1 MTQRQGRPTVQI
13 ASRKPSGIRNRRTG
27 VPSADIYFLG
37 MFLTVV
43 ALLATWSA
51 RSQSTPR
58 TVFSPPRIDHP
69 AGFGVPTTGDAD
81 ADPIAAERRR
91 EALRLQRHK
100 QLVADSDKLLKLTQ
114 ELNDEIAAAAPG
126 PLTQE
131 QLDKLSRIEKL
142 ARSVKSQMIDNSD
155 QPSQTPAVAGPPIYS
170 KPNISPK

>member
-1 MTQRQGRPTVQI
+1 MQI
-13 ASRKPSGIRNRRTG
+13 ALRRPSGIRNRRTG
-27 VPSADIYFLG
+27 VLFAGGYFLVS
-37 MFLTVV
+37 FLAVV
-43 ALLATWSA
+43 VLLAAWSA
-51 RSQSTPR
+51 HSQSTPR
-58 TVFSPPRIDHP
+58 TIFAPPRIDHP

-81 ADPIAAERRR
+81 GDPIAAERRR

-126 PLTQE
+126 PMTQE
-131 QLDKLSRIEKL
+131 QLDKLSKIEKL

-155 QPSQTPAVAGPPIYS
+155 QPSQTPAVAGPPIYT